1 MFRNKKYLL
10 PLILFGLVLAGG
22 VFWLLIGTLHRDSA
36 NLKLNGLP
44 AAAPDGAAWEAP
56 AIEDGQP
63 WPSDAS
69 ERAALQSSGN
79 FSFIS
84 SPGCTTKGQADC
96 ISLASSAAIQGLIN
110 LSAACDNCP
119 IQINGGTEC
128 WLHDKSTGGCATTHH
143 TQGDYAIDIAH
154 GEAIDSY
161 ITSGRTP
168 LCYLPKNGVPRPV
181 YLIKG
186 AVFWDEDS
194 LHWHADFNQSTCR
207 MFSRSPQ
214 FR

>member
-1 MFRNKKYLL
+1 MSKNKKYLF
-10 PLILFGLVLAGG
+10 ILGFFGLTVTIATW
-22 VFWLLIGTLHRDSA
+22 FFFGTI
-36 NLKLNGLP
+36 NLGSINVKLNGLP
-44 AAAPDGAAWEAP
+44 ATAPTGAAVPPPEIAY
-56 AIEDGQP
+56 GQS

-69 ERAALQSSGN
+69 ERADLQSSGN

-84 SPGCTTKGQADC
+84 NPGCTTKGQTDC
-96 ISLASSAAIQGLIN
+96 ISLAGSAAIQGLKN

-128 WLHDKSTGGCATTHH
+128 WLHDKSTGRCATTHH

-181 YLIKG
+181 YLIKR

-194 LHWHADFNQSTCR
+194 LHWHADFNQSTCK
-207 MFSRSPQ
+207 MFTPSP
-214 FR
+214 RYR